1 MSRRDTVVIRHIYL
15 QLSYNETKIRK
26 VDILDTEKVLKKYV
40 PMTETAFYI
49 LLSLTEPRH
58 GYGIVKHVEEIS
70 NSRIRLGS
78 GTVYGTLTKMQ
89 KDGIIT
95 VFADEERKTVYEVT
109 EIGKKL
115 ITAEIDRL
123 KELHQNALKYGE
135 AFYD

>member
-1 MSRRDTVVIRHIYL
+1 MEID
-15 QLSYNETKIRK
+15 
-26 VDILDTEKVLKKYV
+26 KVLKRYL

-70 NSRIRLGS
+70 GARIRLGS

-89 KDGIIT
+89 KDGVIT
-95 VFADEERKTVYEVT
+95 VFADEEKKTVYEIT

-115 ITAEIDRL
+115 ITAEISRL
-123 KELHQNALKYGE
+123 KELYLNALKYE
-135 AFYD
+135 VVFHD